1 MNLKKV
7 VFVFALLLISDFTF
21 TGCTHNGRRAV
32 VSVAPTARELEIA
45 SRGQISPFD
54 PIMRQV
60 AHEEGMDWRLLAAIA
75 YQESRFDPDA
85 RSRRGAQGLMQVM
98 NSVAREFGVPID
110 RISDPRTNIA
120 TAVKLIKKIEGTLRF
135 GDATSE
141 EDRIRIVLA
150 CYNAGMG
157 HIIDARRLAVKHG
170 ANHNSW
176 EQLSRFVALKG
187 TPEWADDEAVRHGA
201 FNSGETIGFVDK
213 VMARYSEY
221 CENYI

>member
-21 TGCTHNGRRAV
+21 TGCTHNGKRAV

-120 TAVKLIKKIEGTLRF
+120 TAVKLIKKSRVRCVSAMPLPRRTESVSYWLAIMPAWGISSMPVVWLSNTGR
-135 GDATSE
+135 TT
-141 EDRIRIVLA
+141 IR
-150 CYNAGMG
+150 G
-157 HIIDARRLAVKHG
+157 
-170 ANHNSW
+170 S
-176 EQLSRFVALKG
+176 S
-187 TPEWADDEAVRHGA
+187 
-201 FNSGETIGFVDK
+201 
-213 VMARYSEY
+213 
-221 CENYI
+221 